1 MQKKVVKVEF
11 ASIDN
16 IKSRAKAL
24 QKDLNNL
31 LSASREAKQ
40 LKTKVDKMV
49 SQVTDTINAQQKD
62 INNIGRQM
70 KSIGLP
76 LDVLRYYNDQV
87 GEVLQETK
95 RISKMIKS

>member
-11 ASIDN
+11 ASIDD

-31 LSASREAKQ
+31 MSVGREANQ
-40 LKTKVDKMV
+40 LKNKANKMV
-49 SQVTDTINAQQKD
+49 SQITDTINAQQKD
-62 INNIGRQM
+62 INNIEKQM
-70 KSIGLP
+70 RSIGLP

-87 GEVLQETK
+87 GEVLQESK